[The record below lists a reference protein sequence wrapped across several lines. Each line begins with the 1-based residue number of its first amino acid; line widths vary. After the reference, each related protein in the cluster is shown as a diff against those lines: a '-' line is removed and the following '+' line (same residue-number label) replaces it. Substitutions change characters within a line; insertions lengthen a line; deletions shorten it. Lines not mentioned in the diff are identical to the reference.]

1 MQFSRFVVRLG
12 HEWALDRHRDCRNAV
27 EDSDA
32 FPELSVGLSWH
43 NPKRR
48 SGKTKKAISRLEW
61 KNGMEAAALLK

>member
-1 MQFSRFVVRLG
+1 
-12 HEWALDRHRDCRNAV
+12 V

-48 SGKTKKAISRLEW
+48 SGKTKKAADFSA
-61 KNGMEAAALLK
+61 GMEEWNESRSLIELRVRVTRETAIAE